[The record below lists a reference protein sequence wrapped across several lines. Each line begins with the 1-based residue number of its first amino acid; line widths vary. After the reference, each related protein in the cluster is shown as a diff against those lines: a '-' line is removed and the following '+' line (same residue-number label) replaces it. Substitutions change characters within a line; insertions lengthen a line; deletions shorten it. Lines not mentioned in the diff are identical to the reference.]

1 MIIDK
6 TSYRYYLERDLK
18 AYELHSLSFYNYW
31 RMDCLR
37 FQRRLRRIEYLYNAC
52 HGNAFHRIELFLLEI
67 INHRL
72 ATRLGLSITK
82 NVFGAGLCIVHY
94 GTIVVSPKA
103 KIGEN
108 CRMHPSTSIGDYN
121 GAPTLGNNVYIG
133 PGAKIFGDITVG
145 NNVAI
150 GANAVVNSNITDN
163 VTVGGIP
170 AKIISNKSSIESGV
184 YPQNFITLNKNELN
198 YYHHRHI
205 DSSRNGRH
213 CCNQGIGKGCNK

>member
-1 MIIDK
+1 MITDK
-6 TSYRYYLERDLK
+6 TSYRYFLERDLK
-18 AYELHSLSFYNYW
+18 AYQLEHLSFYNYW

-52 HGNAFHRIELFLLEI
+52 HGNPFCKIELFLLEI

-72 ATRLGLSITK
+72 ATRLGLSIPK

-94 GTIVVSPKA
+94 GTIVVSPEA

-121 GAPTLGNNVYIG
+121 GTPTLGNNVYIG
-133 PGAKIFGDITVG
+133 PGAKLFGDITIG

-150 GANAVVNSNITDN
+150 GANAVVNTNIPDN

-170 AKIISNKSSIESGV
+170 AKIISEKSSVESGV
-184 YPQNFITLNKNELN
+184 YPKNFITLN
-198 YYHHRHI
+198 
-205 DSSRNGRH
+205 
-213 CCNQGIGKGCNK
+213 

>member
-18 AYELHSLSFYNYW
+18 AYELHSFSFYNYW

-72 ATRLGLSITK
+72 ATRLGLSIPK

-150 GANAVVNSNITDN
+150 GANAVVNSNIPDN

-184 YPQNFITLNKNELN
+184 YPQNFITLN
-198 YYHHRHI
+198 
-205 DSSRNGRH
+205 
-213 CCNQGIGKGCNK
+213 